1 MLLRI
6 RQTAKVF
13 NVALMLADYN
23 KLTMKLIT
31 ISNNTMQIKFGTRK
45 QLLRYLNRTR
55 PDTWQFYRVRQQPED
70 GYTTERV
77 AALEKSCYQSQ

>member
-13 NVALMLADYN
+13 NVALMLAGYN
-23 KLTMKLIT
+23 ELTMKLIT
-31 ISNNTMQIKFGTRK
+31 INNNTMQIKFGTRK

-55 PDTWQFYRVRQQPED
+55 PTYYKFYGVRQKPED
-70 GYTTERV
+70 GYTARRIS
-77 AALEKSCYQSQ
+77 ALEKSCYQSQ